1 MIQWWTSLDATMKIL
16 WAITLSASLIFVI
29 QTVMTFLGAAD
40 IGGDFDIN
48 TDTDF
53 SGDIPDVDGGAVDAG
68 GTDIDGTSGH
78 SGIGLLSFRNLVN
91 FCLGF
96 GWTAVLLRGEISSS
110 AVLFILATIVGVG
123 LVAGVMLLFKWISG
137 MQQSGNIDVFKSA
150 VDCVGKVY
158 LAIPAER
165 AGQGKVQITINNSV
179 REYDAVTDG
188 AALPTGSDIK
198 VVEVLNASTLLVEE
212 INTLII

>member
-1 MIQWWTSLDATMKIL
+1 MIEWWISLDPTMKIL
-16 WAITLSASLIFVI
+16 WAVTLSASLIFVI

-48 TDTDF
+48 TDTDL
-53 SGDIPDVDGGAVDAG
+53 SGDVPDVDSGGADVDG
-68 GTDIDGTSGH
+68 MSGH

-96 GWTAVLLRGEISSS
+96 GWTAVLLRSQIASSV
-110 AVLFILATIVGVG
+110 VLFIVATLIGVG
-123 LVAGVMLLFKWISG
+123 LVACVMLLFKWISG

-158 LAIPAER
+158 LGIPAGR
-165 AGQGKVQITINNSV
+165 SGQGKVQITINNAV

-188 AALPTGSDIK
+188 PALRTGTDIK

-212 INTLII
+212 INSVII